1 MYSPTK
7 QNMEVRMGI
16 NKKKHIIYGTRKLI
30 ITSINYK
37 PKIIDSVFDKHS
49 HTSHLHQ
56 FQ

>member
-30 ITSINYK
+30 INNNIKDYK
-37 PKIIDSVFDKHS
+37 
-49 HTSHLHQ
+49 LNQ
-56 FQ
+56 RL